1 MRTINAL
8 KKQHL
13 LQKALFFLLH
23 DRNKKPQKIVDLLKF
38 GINIMGA
45 INLLHGL
52 KGVLS

>member
-8 KKQHL
+8 KKTAPFA
-13 LQKALFFLLH
+13 KGAVFLLH

-38 GINIMGA
+38 GINIIGV

-52 KGVLS
+52 KGA